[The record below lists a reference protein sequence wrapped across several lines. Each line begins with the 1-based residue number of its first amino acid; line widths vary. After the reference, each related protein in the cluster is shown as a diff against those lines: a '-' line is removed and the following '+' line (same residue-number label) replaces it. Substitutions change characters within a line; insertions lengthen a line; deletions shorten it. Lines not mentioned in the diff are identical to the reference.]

1 MIKGEYYTKKCE
13 ETGYS
18 EELKQCIEEACSYC
32 IENILSNLING
43 NRYYKGE
50 HPLMLFG
57 KIQSGKTRAFTGLM
71 ALAFDNNFDYVFI
84 LTKNSKA
91 LVEQTYKRMRKEFK
105 HFINEDKADV
115 NDIMKLQDELTPY
128 ELEKKLIFI
137 AKKQKDNLSRIC
149 DFINDYMVD
158 GKKNCLIIDDEADT
172 TGIGFEKEKDTDE
185 FNLRTVAAEVDNIRG
200 SLDGYVFVQV
210 TATPYALYLQPDFDT
225 TEIKPIKPRK
235 TVLVPSGPDYIGGE
249 YYFIKAN
256 ESGDSGNYIFEEV
269 DDNEQEIASA
279 LKTDE
284 RKFKEAEIL
293 IREDRLPT
301 FRRGLINFIV
311 GGCVLKKNGINKKY
325 AYVLHTATAVNA
337 HTRLANITK
346 ILIEQIKECSTEH
359 QEYINKL
366 LIESYNDIKKSVV
379 AFGYNMP
386 SFEEVK
392 DEFFSAFNK
401 GYIKISV
408 INSQDEISK
417 YLDEETGELKLR
429 TPFSIFVGGQIL
441 DRGITIPNMIGFY
454 YGRNP
459 KTMQQDTVMQHS
471 RMFGYRGKD
480 LLSITRF
487 YTTRKIYESMV
498 KITEVDS
505 ALREDIENKRF
516 EEGVYFI
523 ERNKN
528 SSNTAKIIPC
538 SPSKISASNIAY
550 LKPYSRILPVGFTPK
565 AKAISSEVVRKVNCI
580 LDGVIDRSQ
589 RGAVKI
595 TVDCAEKI
603 LSEVYISLNPDRDTK
618 RFITEDRMRS
628 ILKYLAKDSRDC
640 NLIVRRDRE
649 MSKIREN
656 GTYIDSP
663 DNGQDERVI
672 AKKVSEDIPTLILLH
687 QKGNEEDWKYREFWW
702 PIIVVPKNASR
713 TVYSYPE
720 VGVRV
725 KKKK

>member
-1 MIKGEYYTKKCE
+1 MVKGEYYTKKCE

-18 EELKQCIEEACSYC
+18 KELKQCIEEACSYC
-32 IENILSNLING
+32 IENIQTNSING
-43 NRYYKGE
+43 DRYYKGD

-105 HFINEDKADV
+105 YFINEDKVDI

-137 AKKQKDNLSRIC
+137 AKKQKDNLNRIC
-149 DFINDYMVD
+149 DFINDYMID
-158 GKKNCLIIDDEADT
+158 GTKNCLIIDDEADT

-210 TATPYALYLQPDFDT
+210 TATPYALYLQPNFDS
-225 TEIKPIKPRK
+225 TEIKPIKPSK
-235 TVLVPSGPDYIGGE
+235 TVLVPSGVDYIGGE

-256 ESGDSGNYIFEEV
+256 EGGNPGNYIFEEV
-269 DDNEQEIASA
+269 DDDEQEIASA
-279 LKTDE
+279 QKTDN
-284 RKFKEAEIL
+284 RRFKEEEIL
-293 IREDRLPT
+293 IREDRLPV

-346 ILIEQIKECSTEH
+346 ILIDNIKECKPEH
-359 QEYINKL
+359 EQYIYKL
-366 LIESYNDIKKSVV
+366 LEESYRDIKSSTI
-379 AFGYNMP
+379 AFGYKMP

-392 DEFFSAFNK
+392 NEFFNAFTK

-408 INSQDEISK
+408 INSKDDINK
-417 YLDEETGELKLR
+417 YLDEDTGELKLR

-441 DRGITIPNMIGFY
+441 DRGITIPNMVGFY

-505 ALREDIENKRF
+505 ALREDIENNRF
-516 EEGVYFI
+516 EDGVYFI
-523 ERNKN
+523 EKNKTN
-528 SSNTAKIIPC
+528 SDTAKIIPC

-550 LKPYSRILPVGFTPK
+550 LKPYARILPVGFTPK
-565 AKAISSEVVRKVNCI
+565 AKAISDKVVSEINRLLDEVINRDERGSVTISVSYVEEI
-580 LDGVIDRSQ
+580 LREIY
-589 RGAVKI
+589 K
-595 TVDCAEKI
+595 
-603 LSEVYISLNPDRDTK
+603 SLNADKDTK
-618 RFITEDRMRS
+618 RFVTEDRMIS
-628 ILKYLAKDSRDC
+628 ILRYLAKENNKC

-649 MSKIREN
+649 MSKIRAN

-672 AKKVSEDIPTLILLH
+672 AKKVSKEIPTLILLH
-687 QKGNEEDWKYREFWW
+687 QKGNDKEWKYREFWW
-702 PIIVVPKNASR
+702 PIIVVPKEASR

-720 VGVRV
+720 TSVRI
-725 KKKK
+725 KKKR

>member
-1 MIKGEYYTKKCE
+1 MIKGEYYTKKYE

-32 IENILSNLING
+32 IENIQSNLMSG
-43 NRYYKGE
+43 NRYYKGD

-105 HFINEDKADV
+105 HFINEDKIDV

-137 AKKQKDNLSRIC
+137 AKKQKDNLGRIC
-149 DFINDYMVD
+149 DFINDYMID
-158 GKKNCLIIDDEADT
+158 GTKNCLIIDDEADT

-235 TVLVPSGPDYIGGE
+235 TVLVPSGADYIGGE
-249 YYFIKAN
+249 YYFIRAN

-279 LKTDE
+279 QKTDE
-284 RKFKEAEIL
+284 RRFKEAEIL
-293 IREDRLPT
+293 IRDDRLPT

-325 AYVLHTATAVNA
+325 AYVLHTATSVNA

-346 ILIEQIKECSTEH
+346 ILIEQIKECKPEH
-359 QEYINKL
+359 EEYINKL
-366 LIESYNDIKKSVV
+366 LVESYNDIKNSVV
-379 AFGYNMP
+379 AFSYNMP

-392 DEFFSAFNK
+392 NEFFNAFNK

-408 INSQDEISK
+408 INSKDEISK

-429 TPFSIFVGGQIL
+429 TPFSVFVGGQIL

-487 YTTRKIYESMV
+487 YTTRKIYESMIKV
-498 KITEVDS
+498 TEVDS

-523 ERNKN
+523 EKNKD

-565 AKAISSEVVRKVNCI
+565 SKAISSEVVRKVNCI

-589 RGAVKI
+589 REAVKI

-603 LSEVYISLNPDRDTK
+603 LSEIYTSLKPDNDTK
-618 RFITEDRMRS
+618 RFITEDRMVS
-628 ILKYLAKDSRDC
+628 ILKYLLKDNRHC

-649 MSKIREN
+649 MSKIRGN
-656 GTYIDSP
+656 GTYIDAP

-672 AKKVSEDIPTLILLH
+672 AKKVSDDIPTLILLH
-687 QKGNEEDWKYREFWW
+687 EKGNEEDWKYREFWW
-702 PIIVVPKNASR
+702 PIIVVPKNSSR
-713 TVYSYPE
+713 TIYSYPE

>member
-18 EELKQCIEEACSYC
+18 QELKQCIEEACLYC
-32 IENILSNLING
+32 IENIQSNLVNG

-105 HFINEDKADV
+105 HFINEDKVDV

-137 AKKQKDNLSRIC
+137 AKKQKDNLGRIC
-149 DFINDYMVD
+149 DFINDYMID
-158 GKKNCLIIDDEADT
+158 GTKNCLIIDDEADT

-256 ESGDSGNYIFEEV
+256 ESGNSGNYIFEEV

-279 LKTDE
+279 QKTDE
-284 RKFKEAEIL
+284 RKFKEVEIL

-311 GGCVLKKNGINKKY
+311 GGCVLKQNGINKKY
-325 AYVLHTATAVNA
+325 AYVLHTATSVNA

-346 ILIEQIKECSTEH
+346 ILIEQIKECKPEH

-366 LIESYNDIKKSVV
+366 LVESYNDIKNSVV

-392 DEFFSAFNK
+392 NEFFNAFNK

-408 INSQDEISK
+408 INSKDEISK

-528 SSNTAKIIPC
+528 SSNIAKIIPC

-580 LDGVIDRSQ
+580 LDGVIDRNQ

-603 LSEVYISLNPDRDTK
+603 LSEIYTSLNPDSDTK
-618 RFITEDRMRS
+618 RFITEDRMLS
-628 ILKYLAKDSRDC
+628 ILKYLAKDSRHC

-649 MSKIREN
+649 MSKIRGN

-687 QKGNEEDWKYREFWW
+687 QKGNEEDWKFREFWW

-720 VGVRV
+720 VGARV

>member
-32 IENILSNLING
+32 IENIMSNLING

-172 TGIGFEKEKDTDE
+172 TGIGFEKEKDIDE

-346 ILIEQIKECSTEH
+346 ILIEQI
-359 QEYINKL
+359 
-366 LIESYNDIKKSVV
+366 
-379 AFGYNMP
+379 
-386 SFEEVK
+386 
-392 DEFFSAFNK
+392 
-401 GYIKISV
+401 
-408 INSQDEISK
+408 NS
-417 YLDEETGELKLR
+417 
-429 TPFSIFVGGQIL
+429 
-441 DRGITIPNMIGFY
+441 
-454 YGRNP
+454 
-459 KTMQQDTVMQHS
+459 
-471 RMFGYRGKD
+471 
-480 LLSITRF
+480 
-487 YTTRKIYESMV
+487 
-498 KITEVDS
+498 
-505 ALREDIENKRF
+505 
-516 EEGVYFI
+516 
-523 ERNKN
+523 
-528 SSNTAKIIPC
+528 
-538 SPSKISASNIAY
+538 
-550 LKPYSRILPVGFTPK
+550 
-565 AKAISSEVVRKVNCI
+565 
-580 LDGVIDRSQ
+580 
-589 RGAVKI
+589 
-595 TVDCAEKI
+595 
-603 LSEVYISLNPDRDTK
+603 
-618 RFITEDRMRS
+618 
-628 ILKYLAKDSRDC
+628 
-640 NLIVRRDRE
+640 
-649 MSKIREN
+649 
-656 GTYIDSP
+656 
-663 DNGQDERVI
+663 
-672 AKKVSEDIPTLILLH
+672 
-687 QKGNEEDWKYREFWW
+687 
-702 PIIVVPKNASR
+702 
-713 TVYSYPE
+713 
-720 VGVRV
+720 
-725 KKKK
+725 